1 MPYLRSTKL
10 IGFIDESTSAPAQM
24 IASSTA
30 TGADQVPN
38 PDYGRWCDQD
48 QHLLSGLLSTMTE
61 DVLRD
66 VISANTSKEAW
77 DILQRMFSSS
87 TRARTVQIRV
97 ELATTK
103 KHGLSAADYFR
114 KIKNLAIEMAAADVP
129 LRDDEV
135 IAYLLAGLGADYDAF
150 VTSMTTKCETL
161 SLDDVYAYLM
171 VFEARQS
178 QHQAEMQLHTGSSV
192 NYAGRGGSSRSRGRP
207 DRGRGRSRGG
217 PFPRSGDT
225 RGDRRNPSRPPCQIC
240 GKEGH
245 TAVRCWYRM
254 DASYNEDPP
263 SAALAAT
270 SSYKIDPNWYSDT
283 GATDHITSDLDRL
296 ALRERYHGGEQVQ
309 VGNGAGL
316 PILHIGHSSINTAT
330 RSLALRNVLHVPQI
344 AKNLL
349 SVHKFSRDNDVFFEY
364 HPWHFSIKDRKTR
377 QHLLDG
383 RCEGGLYP
391 LTPSD
396 ADVLKQALVSRATTT
411 TQWHARLGH
420 PSSQVVQSILHHNK
434 IPRSKESVSQVC
446 NACQLAK
453 SHQLPYTSAIHQNL
467 H

>member
-1 MPYLRSTKL
+1 
-10 IGFIDESTSAPAQM
+10 M

-87 TRARTVQIRV
+87 TKARTVQIRV
-97 ELATTK
+97 ELATTN

-114 KIKNLAIEMAAADVP
+114 KIKNLAIEMAPADAP

-150 VTSMTTKCETL
+150 VTSMITKSETL

-178 QHQAEMQLHTGSSV
+178 QHQAAMQLHTGSSV

-217 PFPRSGDT
+217 PFPRLGDT
-225 RGDRRNPSRPPCQIC
+225 RGDRRLSAIPLVLHARFVAKRDTLLCVAGTAWTHPIMNIPLLQRWHPHLPTRLIPIGTVIPAPPIILQVILT
-240 GKEGH
+240 GLLFVNVIMVVNKFK
-245 TAVRCWYRM
+245 W
-254 DASYNEDPP
+254 
-263 SAALAAT
+263 AT
-270 SSYKIDPNWYSDT
+270 
-283 GATDHITSDLDRL
+283 
-296 ALRERYHGGEQVQ
+296 VQ
-309 VGNGAGL
+309 VCLFCTLVTILLIL
-316 PILHIGHSSINTAT
+316 PLVLLHCVTFCMY
-330 RSLALRNVLHVPQI
+330 L
-344 AKNLL
+344 KLL
-349 SVHKFSRDNDVFFEY
+349 
-364 HPWHFSIKDRKTR
+364 
-377 QHLLDG
+377 
-383 RCEGGLYP
+383 
-391 LTPSD
+391 
-396 ADVLKQALVSRATTT
+396 
-411 TQWHARLGH
+411 
-420 PSSQVVQSILHHNK
+420 K
-434 IPRSKESVSQVC
+434 IYCLSTNSPVIMMSFL
-446 NACQLAK
+446 NI
-453 SHQLPYTSAIHQNL
+453 IHGIFL
-467 H
+467 

>member
-1 MPYLRSTKL
+1 MPYLRSAKL
-10 IGFIDESTSAPAQM
+10 IGFIDGSTSAPAQM

-103 KHGLSAADYFR
+103 KHGFSAADYFR
-114 KIKNLAIEMAAADVP
+114 KIKNLAIEMAAADAP

-171 VFEARQS
+171 VFEACQS

-207 DRGRGRSRGG
+207 DRGDLAVA
-217 PFPRSGDT
+217 PFP
-225 RGDRRNPSRPPCQIC
+225 
-240 GKEGH
+240 
-245 TAVRCWYRM
+245 
-254 DASYNEDPP
+254 
-263 SAALAAT
+263 
-270 SSYKIDPNWYSDT
+270 
-283 GATDHITSDLDRL
+283 
-296 ALRERYHGGEQVQ
+296 VQ
-309 VGNGAGL
+309 VTPEVIVAIPL
-316 PILHIGHSSINTAT
+316 
-330 RSLALRNVLHVPQI
+330 VLHARFV
-344 AKNLL
+344 AKRDTL
-349 SVHKFSRDNDVFFEY
+349 SCVAGTAWT
-364 HPWHFSIKDRKTR
+364 HPIM
-377 QHLLDG
+377 
-383 RCEGGLYP
+383 
-391 LTPSD
+391 
-396 ADVLKQALVSRATTT
+396 
-411 TQWHARLGH
+411 
-420 PSSQVVQSILHHNK
+420 K
-434 IPRSKESVSQVC
+434 IPLLQRWQPHLPTRLIPIGTVIPAPRIILQVILTGLLFVNVIMVVNKFKWATVQVC
-446 NACQLAK
+446 LFCTLVTLLLI
-453 SHQLPYTSAIHQNL
+453 LPLVLLHCVTFCMYLKLLKIYCMSTNSLVIMMSFLNIIHGIFL
-467 H
+467 